1 MTCCLAAKCDGGVVV
16 ASDSLLSLG
25 STKLFKPQ
33 LKMHYYGDLACLYAG
48 TLHTIDKVFSEQ
60 PSNIAGVAHGLTQL
74 QQLQHRC
81 WDMKKELN
89 KEPSDFLVVDEFG
102 AIHILSGYGDC
113 VSGFEFACIGSE
125 FGWVGLDLVMDP
137 TLRSTPNAVK
147 LRLLKV
153 LRAVARR
160 DASVSAPFFTEVL

>member
-1 MTCCLAAKCDGGVVV
+1 MTCCLAAKYDGGVVV

-25 STKLFKPQ
+25 DTKIFKPQ
-33 LKMHYYGDLACLYAG
+33 LKMHNYGDLACLYAG
-48 TLHTIDKVFSEQ
+48 TLHTIDHVFSEE
-60 PSNIAGVAHGLTQL
+60 PSRLLGIPLTDL
-74 QQLQHRC
+74 QQLQRRC
-81 WDMKKELN
+81 WDMKKELTKN
-89 KEPSDFLVVDEFG
+89 PSDFLVVDEVG
-102 AIHILSGYGDC
+102 DIHILSGYGDL
-113 VSGFEFACIGSE
+113 VSGFEFACVGSE

-137 TLRSTPNAVK
+137 TLRMTANAVK